1 MERVLSVS
9 IGEIALKK
17 LNRKYFE
24 DKLIKH
30 MRRAIKD
37 IGCKKIYKE
46 QGKIYIEGEEKKL
59 DQMINRIKNIF
70 GIVYISPC
78 IRINRNI
85 EDIETEIEDIKKVS
99 IEMIKKQLNSRD
111 ISTFKVETKRI
122 DKRFPIKSPDFSSKI
137 GGVILDEFESLKVNV
152 HDPDLYLN
160 IDIKQKSI
168 YIYTEKI
175 KGHGGLPVGSS
186 GKALLLLSGGIDS
199 PVAGFLMAKRGLE
212 LSAVHYH
219 SYPFTSERAEEKV
232 KELAEIISRY
242 TGELKIYSV
251 NILEIQKA
259 INEKC
264 PEREMT
270 IISRRFMMRIAERI
284 AKEKGLQALITG
296 ESLGQV
302 ASQTIEGL
310 NATNSSI
317 DLPVFRPLIG
327 LDKTDIVDI
336 SREIETY
343 ETSIQPF
350 EDCCTV
356 FLPKHPVT
364 KPRLKDIEKSEQELD
379 IESLINDAIKDMDE
393 IIID

>member
-1 MERVLSVS
+1 MEKVLSVS

-46 QGKIYIEGEEKKL
+46 QGKIYIEGEEEKL

-85 EDIETEIEDIKKVS
+85 DEIETEIEDIKKAS
-99 IEMIKKQLNSRD
+99 IEMIKEQL
-111 ISTFKVETKRI
+111 ISHDVKTFKVETKRI
-122 DKRFPIKSPDFSSKI
+122 DKRFGIKSPDFSRRM
-137 GGVILDEFESLKVNV
+137 GGVVLDEFQSLKVDV
-152 HDPDLYLN
+152 HNPDLYLN

-168 YIYTEKI
+168 YIYIEKI

-270 IISRRFMMRIAERI
+270 IISRRFMMRIAEKI

-364 KPRLKDIEKSEQELD
+364 KPKLKDIEKSEQELD